1 MTYDRDREERH
12 VEDDRRIDELTTL
25 YRVASLSTLHNDPDA
40 VMREVVGVMTE
51 SLSAER
57 VLLFS
62 YDPFANSIAL
72 EVNGD
77 DDLRILLSDEPLI
90 ERTVQTRTPQLSNDL
105 SRDSEGRSELARHFG
120 AGQMVAAPLV
130 AGDEVLGVLVG
141 IDAVK
146 GAFAGPD
153 LRLLAVVAD
162 RAALT
167 IRNVQLVAALQRQV
181 QELEGLQRLSK
192 LLTSTDD
199 FESIIGESL
208 RIVSDMVSAEK
219 MALLLLDEGSQEL
232 VTQRPVF
239 GMTDAEVDG
248 LRLPLSRPSL
258 GSTVFRTN
266 TPLMSNDAR
275 NDSWVSPVF
284 RDLLD
289 MESVLVVPLSTGPR
303 PIGIMKAVNA
313 NRGYFD
319 QQDLRFMSILG
330 TRVASVIEG
339 SLARQRE
346 RELMHQL
353 READRTKS
361 EFVSMLAHEL
371 RGPMTTVMGFGYT
384 LRDQAE
390 NLSEGKKKEII
401 SIVVRETERLS
412 RMVTDLLDV
421 ARMDSG
427 TLSYELEPMELDELI
442 TSLIEIHSS
451 LRASHF
457 VEIDVEEGLPK
468 VVADR
473 DRLSQVLLNL
483 MTNATRYSPEETSIR
498 VSARRHESENEVL
511 VTVADE
517 GIGIPPRD
525 KDRIF
530 EKFSML
536 PKPGWIKKGT
546 GLGLFITKSIVDAHG
561 GRIWVDSELG
571 SGSKFHFTLPIAR

>member
-1 MTYDRDREERH
+1 MTYDRDQEERH
-12 VEDDRRIDELTTL
+12 MEDNRRFDELTAL
-25 YRVASLSTLHNDPDA
+25 YRVAALSSLHNDPTA
-40 VMREVVGVMTE
+40 VMREVVSVTAE
-51 SLSAER
+51 SLSAKR

-62 YDPFANSIAL
+62 YDPFANSVHL
-72 EVNGD
+72 EVNGE
-77 DDLRILLSDEPLI
+77 DDLRILLSDEPLL
-90 ERTVQTRTPQLSNDL
+90 ERAVQTRTPQLSNDII
-105 SRDSEGRSELARHFG
+105 RDSENRSELAAHFS
-120 AGQMVAAPLV
+120 ARQMVVAPLV

-141 IDAVK
+141 LEAVK

-167 IRNVQLVAALQRQV
+167 IHNVQLISALQRQV

-199 FESIIGESL
+199 FENVIGESL
-208 RIVSDMVSAEK
+208 RIVSDMVTAEK
-219 MALLLLDEGSQEL
+219 MALLLFDEGTQEL

-239 GMTDAEVDG
+239 GMTDAQIDG
-248 LRLPLSRPSL
+248 LRLPLSEPSL
-258 GSTVFRTN
+258 GSTVYRTN

-275 NDSWVSPVF
+275 NDSWVSPGF

-289 MESVLVVPLSTGPR
+289 METVLVVPLSTGPR
-303 PIGIMKAVNA
+303 PIGILKAVNA
-313 NRGYFD
+313 KRGYFD

-330 TRVASVIEG
+330 TRVASLIEG
-339 SLARQRE
+339 TLARQRE

-384 LRDQAE
+384 LRDQ
-390 NLSEGKKKEII
+390 SEGLPEEKKKEII
-401 SIVVRETERLS
+401 GIVVRETERLS

-451 LRASHF
+451 LRASHL
-457 VEIDVEEGLPK
+457 VDLDIEDGLPK
-468 VVADR
+468 VLADR
-473 DRLSQVLLNL
+473 DRLSQVLINL
-483 MTNATRYSPEETSIR
+483 MTNATRYSPEGTSIKIT
-498 VSARRHESENEVL
+498 VRRHDSDSEVL

-525 KDRIF
+525 KERIF

-546 GLGLFITKSIVDAHG
+546 GLGLFITKGIIDAHG
-561 GRIWVDSELG
+561 GRIWVESELG
-571 SGSKFHFTLPIAR
+571 SGSQFHFTLPVAR

>member
-1 MTYDRDREERH
+1 MTYDRDQEERH
-12 VEDDRRIDELTTL
+12 MEDNRRFDELTAL
-25 YRVASLSTLHNDPDA
+25 YRVAALSTLHNDPDA
-40 VMREVVGVMTE
+40 VMREVVTVTAE
-51 SLSAER
+51 SLSAKR

-62 YDPFANSIAL
+62 YDPFANSVQL
-72 EVNGD
+72 EVDGE
-77 DDLRILLSDEPLI
+77 DDLRILLSDEPLL
-90 ERTVQTRTPQLSNDL
+90 ERAVQTRTPQLSNDII
-105 SRDSEGRSELARHFG
+105 RDSESRSELARHFS
-120 AGQMVAAPLV
+120 ARQMVVAPLV
-130 AGDEVLGVLVG
+130 AGDEVLGAIVG
-141 IDAVK
+141 LEAVK

-167 IRNVQLVAALQRQV
+167 IHNVQLISALQRQV

-199 FESIIGESL
+199 FENVIGESL

-219 MALLLLDEGSQEL
+219 MALLLFDESAQEL

-239 GMTDAEVDG
+239 GMTDAQIDG
-248 LRLPLSRPSL
+248 LRLPLSEPSL
-258 GSTVFRTN
+258 GSTVYRTN

-289 MESVLVVPLSTGPR
+289 METVLVVPLSTGPR
-303 PIGIMKAVNA
+303 PIGILKAVNA
-313 NRGYFD
+313 KRGYFD

-339 SLARQRE
+339 TLARQRE

-384 LRDQAE
+384 LRDQ
-390 NLSEGKKKEII
+390 SEGLPEEKKKEII
-401 SIVVRETERLS
+401 GIVVRETERLS

-451 LRASHF
+451 LRSSHL
-457 VEIDVEEGLPK
+457 VDIDIEEGLPK
-468 VVADR
+468 VLADR
-473 DRLSQVLLNL
+473 DRISQVLINL
-483 MTNATRYSPEETSIR
+483 MTNATRYSPESTS
-498 VSARRHESENEVL
+498 VKVMVRRHDSDNEVL

-525 KDRIF
+525 KERIF

-546 GLGLFITKSIVDAHG
+546 GLGLFITKGIIDAHG
-561 GRIWVDSELG
+561 GRIWVESELG
-571 SGSKFHFTLPIAR
+571 SGSQFHFTLPVAR